1 MTTPTFFLAGAAKSG
16 TTAVYAAL
24 GRHPDVFLP
33 ARKEPHYYAYLAAPD
48 LVRAVYSSRTEAD
61 RCYRDLY
68 APVAG
73 ERAVGD
79 ASTTNLAVPGAAAAI
94 AHDIPSAGVVVV
106 LRQPVDR
113 AYAHYRHFVV
123 AGGEPLPSFADAV
136 RAEPTRRAQG
146 FPFTYEYLGWGRYAD
161 QLRPFV
167 ERFGGDS
174 VLVHLYD
181 DLAADPDGVMRGDV
195 RVPRRRPGCA
205 RDRPAPQR
213 DPRPTPAAALPRAA
227 LARSARSRWVAGR
240 VASATIPPEPL
251 DPGLRAELTAS
262 IDDDLHRLEDLVGR
276 DLSAWRR

>member
-24 GRHPDVFLP
+24 GRHPDLFLP
-33 ARKEPHYYAYLAAPD
+33 GRKEPHYYAYLAAPD
-48 LVRAVYSSRTEAD
+48 LVRAAYPSRTEAD
-61 RCYRDLY
+61 RQYRELY
-68 APVAG
+68 AAVAG

-79 ASTTNLAVPGAAAAI
+79 ASTTNLVVPGAAAAI
-94 AHDIPSAGVVVV
+94 AHDVPNARIVVV
-106 LRQPVDR
+106 LRQPVNH

-161 QLRPFV
+161 QLQPFV
-167 ERFGGDS
+167 ERFGRDR

-181 DLAADPDGVMRGDV
+181 DLGADPDGVMRATFAFLDV
-195 RVPRRRPGCA
+195 DPDVPVTVPRRNVIHARRRPRLSRALRSLGRPG
-205 RDRPAPQR
+205 
-213 DPRPTPAAALPRAA
+213 RA
-227 LARSARSRWVAGR
+227 VADR
-240 VASATIPPEPL
+240 VASATIPPEQL
-251 DPGLRAELTAS
+251 DPGLRAELTGS
-262 IDDDLHRLEDLVGR
+262 IGDELRRLEDLVGC

>member
-1 MTTPTFFLAGAAKSG
+1 VTTPTFFLAGAAKSG

-33 ARKEPHYYAYLAAPD
+33 ERKEPHYYAYLAAPD
-48 LVRAVYSSRTEAD
+48 LVRAVYPSRTEAD
-61 RCYRDLY
+61 RHYRDLY
-68 APVAG
+68 APVAD

-79 ASTTNLAVPGAAAAI
+79 ASTTNLVVPGAAAAI
-94 AHDIPSAGVVVV
+94 ANDVPNARIVVV

-161 QLRPFV
+161 QLQPFV
-167 ERFGGDS
+167 ERFGRDR

-181 DLAADPDGVMRGDV
+181 DLCADADGVMRATFAFLDV
-195 RVPRRRPGCA
+195 DADVPAIVPRRNVIRAQRRPRLSGALRALGRPG
-205 RDRPAPQR
+205 
-213 DPRPTPAAALPRAA
+213 RA
-227 LARSARSRWVAGR
+227 VADR
-240 VASATIPPEPL
+240 VASATITPEPL
-251 DPGLRAELTAS
+251 DLGLRAELTAS